1 MLRPP
6 APAGVVR
13 LTASALLCR
22 LRWTVCLL
30 VACCLWAS
38 QAHAHE
44 IGLSLAELR
53 VDQDH
58 LNVQLTF
65 AQSEVEALVAGDKE
79 ISGNRSPAAPESART
94 GLQALA
100 LTALEVTLD
109 ERLLYASEVAVQ
121 PEPNNTIQF
130 RLRFPISSG
139 SRLSVRS
146 TLPARLTSGHRQ
158 FLVVRSKAG
167 QTLAE
172 RILDSKNNTFEGDLA
187 QLSASEARPG
197 SFRQFLVL
205 GVEHIL
211 TGYDHVV
218 FLLALLLAGGAFWNT
233 AKIITS
239 FTVAHS
245 ITLAL
250 AALDVIRIPS
260 SVVEPLIAVSIV
272 YVGVENLLRSDLR
285 WRWLLTFAFGLV
297 HGFGFASVLREL
309 GVGAAGVGVAVPLV
323 SFNLGVELGQV
334 SIMLLVLPLIWKLR
348 SQPFFVLRCVPACSL
363 LVTMV
368 GTYWLL
374 QRTLFS

>member
-1 MLRPP
+1 M
-6 APAGVVR
+6 
-13 LTASALLCR
+13 
-22 LRWTVCLL
+22 
-30 VACCLWAS
+30 
-38 QAHAHE
+38 
-44 IGLSLAELR
+44 
-53 VDQDH
+53 
-58 LNVQLTF
+58 
-65 AQSEVEALVAGDKE
+65 
-79 ISGNRSPAAPESART
+79 
-94 GLQALA
+94 
-100 LTALEVTLD
+100 
-109 ERLLYASEVAVQ
+109 
-121 PEPNNTIQF
+121 
-130 RLRFPISSG
+130 
-139 SRLSVRS
+139 
-146 TLPARLTSGHRQ
+146 LPARLTSGHRQ

-172 RILDSKNNTFEGDLA
+172 RILDVKNNTFECDLA
-187 QLSASEARPG
+187 RLSPSEAGP
-197 SFRQFLVL
+197 FRQFLVL

-233 AKIITS
+233 AKVITS
-239 FTVAHS
+239 FAIAHS

-250 AALDVIRIPS
+250 AALDVVRIPS

-272 YVGVENLLRSDLR
+272 YVGVENLSHSDLR
-285 WRWLLTFAFGLV
+285 WRWLLAFAFGLV
-297 HGFGFASVLREL
+297 HGFGFASVLAEL
-309 GVGAAGVGVAVPLV
+309 GGGAAGVGVAVPLV